1 MLERVNQ
8 PAATFDQWWAL
19 QIERLL
25 MRRLVLG
32 FALYAFAAAPAIAC
46 GPSGKD
52 GIPAPAAAIDRL
64 LPEAE
69 LAAAD
74 RKQVMVLREQIR
86 KLMAAGKERAA
97 RKSEEQAMQILGYKK
112 AWLRCGPGTFMWMK
126 AEPRTTS

>member
-1 MLERVNQ
+1 MVGR
-8 PAATFDQWWAL
+8 

-25 MRRLVLG
+25 MRRIVLG

-52 GIPAPAAAIDRL
+52 GIPPPAAAIDRL
-64 LPEAE
+64 LPTAE
-69 LAAAD
+69 LADAD
-74 RKQVMVLREQIR
+74 RKRVMVLREQIR

-97 RKSEEQAMQILGYKK
+97 REPEERAMQILGYKK

-126 AEPRTTS
+126 AEARTTS

>member
-1 MLERVNQ
+1 
-8 PAATFDQWWAL
+8 
-19 QIERLL
+19 

-32 FALYAFAAAPAIAC
+32 FALYAFAVAPAIAC

-52 GIPAPAAAIDRL
+52 GIPPPAAAIDRL

-74 RKQVMVLREQIR
+74 RKRVMVLREQIR
-86 KLMAAGKERAA
+86 KMMAAGKERAA
-97 RKSEEQAMQILGYKK
+97 REREELAMQILGYKK